1 MPPEALERMQQSSSN
16 FLEGVMA
23 SMPGSEITPES
34 LAKAQLDVPFIAWT
48 AVEGLK
54 LSGDVQPEEEPRKL
68 QGTDDEELQVSQQCS
83 WGSPSISGY
92 AFESTQCGQ
101 TGSLVY
107 RLSMLYIYFAGCI
120 YAVFTIL
127 GQIIRVMLNPEPWFF
142 NPQTPDESIIFRL
155 LRKVAP

>member
-1 MPPEALERMQQSSSN
+1 MFRNVA
-16 FLEGVMA
+16 
-23 SMPGSEITPES
+23 
-34 LAKAQLDVPFIAWT
+34 T
-48 AVEGLK
+48 A
-54 LSGDVQPEEEPRKL
+54 
-68 QGTDDEELQVSQQCS
+68 
-83 WGSPSISGY
+83 GY
-92 AFESTQCGQ
+92 AFESTQCSQ

-127 GQIIRVMLNPEPWFF
+127 GQIVRNFGCNGRAKRPESPTEPTRAYLQFCLRPMVMLNPEPWFF